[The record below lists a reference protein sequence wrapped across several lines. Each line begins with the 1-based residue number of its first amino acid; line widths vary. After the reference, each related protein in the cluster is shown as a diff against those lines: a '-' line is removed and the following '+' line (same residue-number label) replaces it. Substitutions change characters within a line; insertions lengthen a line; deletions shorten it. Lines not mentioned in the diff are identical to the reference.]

1 MENNCLE
8 VTNDLH
14 QLLIRILQREHGF
27 QFFGDG
33 MEDPYFEIVFSQI
46 RQLNDQKID
55 TRRTV

>member
-1 MENNCLE
+1 MQNNCLE

-14 QLLIRILQREHGF
+14 QLLIRVLQREHGF
-27 QFFGDG
+27 QFFR
-33 MEDPYFEIVFSQI
+33 DPYFEIVFPIDSQI